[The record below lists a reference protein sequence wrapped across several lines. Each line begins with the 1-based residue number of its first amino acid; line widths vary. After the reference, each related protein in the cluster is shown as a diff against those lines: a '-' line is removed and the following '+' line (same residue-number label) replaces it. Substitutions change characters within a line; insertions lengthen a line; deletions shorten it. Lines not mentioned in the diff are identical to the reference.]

1 MSSFQPDPYI
11 DELETENLRLWDTI
25 AEMLGIIREAER
37 RGLRATWKSTFFPR
51 ELGLV
56 VLPHAFTSCEKDGDS
71 TYENSYKDCLRCEL
85 FERLG
90 GKLPK

>member
-1 MSSFQPDPYI
+1 MEVSTRFDAYI
-11 DELETENLRLWDTI
+11 DDLEMENSRLWDTI

-37 RGLRATWKSTFFPR
+37 RGQRATWKSTFFPR

-56 VLPHAFTSCEKDGDS
+56 VLPHVFTSCEKDGDN
-71 TYENSYKDCLRCEL
+71 TYENSYNCLRCEL